1 MLASTACLHAAEM
14 KKLGARPGSKLRME
28 GTSSLHDW
36 TVESKIIGGFLEVG
50 PNFPTEPGQ
59 SVQPGKV
66 EARGTA
72 SITVRSLQSI
82 KDDGSP
88 YSDKMD
94 GIMWDKLKVT
104 TQPRIEYHLSELV
117 LKEAAKSKDAP
128 YLFDSKGEL
137 VVGGVTNTIAMP
149 VKVTPMADKKIK
161 IVGAVPVKMSDYKVE
176 PATIGGGIFKTGDEV
191 KLSFEWVVAPSP
203 SAAPAAAAK

>member
-1 MLASTACLHAAEM
+1 MKMRNWIAGTVALLLLASTACLHAAEM

-82 KDDGSP
+82 KAVSYTHLTLP
-88 YSDKMD
+88 TSD
-94 GIMWDKLKVT
+94 
-104 TQPRIEYHLSELV
+104 LV
-117 LKEAAKSKDAP
+117 
-128 YLFDSKGEL
+128 
-137 VVGGVTNTIAMP
+137 
-149 VKVTPMADKKIK
+149 
-161 IVGAVPVKMSDYKVE
+161 
-176 PATIGGGIFKTGDEV
+176 
-191 KLSFEWVVAPSP
+191 
-203 SAAPAAAAK
+203 